1 MNNYFACNLKK
12 IRREHD
18 LSQEQLADELGVSR
32 QAVSKWESATAY
44 PEMNKIIAL
53 CDKFN
58 LNVDDLLSKDI
69 KEVKE
74 EEKSKKKLN
83 KYFYE
88 FLQFITDSINL
99 FYNMNFKSKIKFVFE
114 EIVVI
119 TILTLISWIGFHFID
134 VIFNRAFGFLSS
146 FLSTNISCY
155 IYGIFSSVVM
165 IFFVVLS
172 VIIFLHI
179 FKTRYL
185 DYYSKLKIQMLDGD
199 IDDNDLSE
207 KREEVLVNNKML
219 FKNNESK
226 IIIRDP
232 KHSEYNF
239 MHGLYKVVIT
249 LIKSFFAFISLF
261 LCMVLVCLFSGFVI
275 SFMVYKTGIFF
286 VGLLLAFL
294 SLGITD
300 VILILLVFN
309 FLFNRQND
317 KKLIIWSFIGSL
329 IAFAISC
336 GLIFVGVLNF
346 NVVNNDEVSLKT
358 ETFEVAMEEGLFY
371 RRSYK
376 KGIECFEKYIESDI
390 DNIKIECSINEVFN
404 VELYNQGKNGMYVY
418 EHGNSP
424 ITMARQIIEN
434 LNNKKIVN
442 FNSDLMEVKIYAS
455 KENIDKLK
463 SNQNTYMEKTHKE

>member
-1 MNNYFACNLKK
+1 MNNYFAYNLKK
-12 IRREHD
+12 IRKENN

-44 PEMNKIIAL
+44 PEMSKIIAL
-53 CDKFN
+53 CDKFD
-58 LNVDDLLSKDI
+58 LNMDDLLNKDI
-69 KEVKE
+69 KEAIG

-83 KYFYE
+83 SYFSG
-88 FLQFITDSINL
+88 FLNFITDSINL
-99 FYNMNFKSKIKFVFE
+99 FSNMNFKSKVKFIFE
-114 EIVVI
+114 EIAI
-119 TILTLISWIGFHFID
+119 IAILTLISWVGFHFVD

-146 FLSTNISCY
+146 FLTTNISRY

-172 VIIFLHI
+172 VIVFLHI

-185 DYYSKLKIQMLDGD
+185 DYYSRLKEKVLDE
-199 IDDNDLSE
+199 N
-207 KREEVLVNNKML
+207 VNNLSSDKEDNLKNNKIL
-219 FKNNESK
+219 FKNNENK

-239 MHGLYKVVIT
+239 MHGLYKIIIT
-249 LIKSFFAFISLF
+249 IIKSFFAFIGLL

-294 SLGITD
+294 SLGIID
-300 VILILLVFN
+300 VILILLIFN
-309 FLFNRQND
+309 FLFNRENN
-317 KKLIIWSFIGSL
+317 KKLIIWSFIGSV

-336 GLIFVGVLNF
+336 GLIFVGALNF
-346 NVVNNDEVSLKT
+346 NMVKNDEVSLKT
-358 ETFEVAMEEGLFY
+358 ETFEVTMEEGLFY
-371 RRSYK
+371 RRRDK
-376 KGIECFEKYIESDI
+376 KGVEYLEKYIESDI
-390 DNIKIECSINEVFN
+390 DNIKIECSINEVFT

-418 EHGNSP
+418 EHSNNP
-424 ITMARQIIEN
+424 IIMAREIIEN

-442 FNSDLMEVKIYAS
+442 FNSDLMEVNIYAS

-463 SNQNTYMEKTHKE
+463 SNQNMYMEKTCEK